1 MNINKIRSFG
11 EWLSDK
17 ENPMVYCL
25 LSLDGEPFL
34 SRNSYEV
41 ILEQKTNT
49 HDTFSIIVP
58 DDALDTYEGFVMEN
72 SKKLLGKKISLS
84 YWQYGSENQVFSGI
98 VTGLKNQKESGYGK
112 LVITGHSPS
121 ILLENGRADR
131 SFEQLSLSQIVK
143 EIGVNYP
150 QEGKIHAEEQEL
162 NVRRVLP
169 YTVQSQESD
178 FGFIQRLATRYGEY
192 FYYNGKELIFGNKA
206 EPVLELSEGR
216 ELIEL
221 EFELGLRAQVFS
233 GFAYDAEK
241 GESIQHNAQEVQ
253 TEWKENA
260 LQAVAVQASKQLFG
274 NAPKSV
280 FSGSEKSQELEEM
293 LLKEKENRESLIWVR
308 GRSRDSRLKNGSRA
322 KLTDINGRAMET
334 YRIVEIRHYYNGDE
348 YYNEFVGVSDVLHP
362 PYQNSG
368 AFPKSHE
375 QMGRVVENADPLGLG
390 RVRVQMMWQEA
401 GSEKT
406 PWIRLLQPHSGSGK
420 GFYFVPEIGEEV
432 LVGFQGGNAE
442 KPYVIGTQ
450 YNGKEKSGYADK
462 ENNIKAVHTRSG
474 TKIILNDSEG
484 SILIE
489 DPSGNTYHMDGQGN
503 IKVSAP
509 KNISFTAGQ
518 NINISAGQNIT
529 TTAGM
534 NISASAGMN
543 YTQIVGVNF
552 VSTVAGNVN
561 HFISG
566 TLTELIEGD
575 VHNEVMKGK
584 TTVNNDGGI
593 EYFSETIISRSAE
606 KEIQNNSGEKSKLF

>member
-41 ILEQKTNT
+41 ILEQKTNA

-98 VTGLKNQKESGYGK
+98 VTGLKNRKESGYGK

-221 EFELGLRAQVFS
+221 EFELGLKAQGFS
-233 GFAYDAEK
+233 GLAYDAEK

-274 NAPKSV
+274 NVPKSV

-362 PYQNSG
+362 PYQDSG

-390 RVRVQMMWQEA
+390 RVRVQMVWQEA

-442 KPYVIGTQ
+442 KPYVIGAQ

-474 TKIILNDSEG
+474 NRLLLNDETGDVSLESQKGRTIAIFYGNGNIEIKAPETMTLNAKNLNINVSQNMTTNVGMNASENVGMNKTTSIGLVNLLNVGADFMTNVVGKMVEFVSGNKESQIEKDRIKTSSGKIITES
-484 SILIE
+484 
-489 DPSGNTYHMDGQGN
+489 QG
-503 IKVSAP
+503 
-509 KNISFTAGQ
+509 T
-518 NINISAGQNIT
+518 
-529 TTAGM
+529 
-534 NISASAGMN
+534 
-543 YTQIVGVNF
+543 
-552 VSTVAGNVN
+552 
-561 HFISG
+561 
-566 TLTELIEGD
+566 
-575 VHNEVMKGK
+575 NE
-584 TTVNNDGGI
+584 
-593 EYFSETIISRSAE
+593 FHSE
-606 KEIQNNSGEKSKLF
+606 KEIQNNSAEKSKLF

>member
-41 ILEQKTNT
+41 ILEQKTNA

-98 VTGLKNQKESGYGK
+98 VTGLKNRKESGYGK

-233 GFAYDAEK
+233 GLTYDAEK

-390 RVRVQMMWQEA
+390 RVRVQMVWQEA

-509 KNISFTAGQ
+509 RNISFTAGQ

-534 NISASAGMN
+534 NISASAGMSYNVFAGGTISQNAVMN
-543 YTQIVGVNF
+543 YT
-552 VSTVAGNVN
+552 
-561 HFISG
+561 
-566 TLTELIEGD
+566 LTAANITEIAEGEREARAQEIIENSQNKETS
-575 VHNEVMKGK
+575 VEKNNEWHTEQDFK
-584 TTVNNDGGI
+584 
-593 EYFSETIISRSAE
+593 
-606 KEIQNNSGEKSKLF
+606 NNSGEKTKLF

>member
-41 ILEQKTNT
+41 ILEQKTNA

-58 DDALDTYEGFVMEN
+58 DDALDTYEGFVMES

-98 VTGLKNQKESGYGK
+98 VTGLKNRKESGYGK

-221 EFELGLRAQVFS
+221 EFELGLRAQGFS
-233 GFAYDAEK
+233 GLTYDAEK

-274 NAPKSV
+274 NVPKSV

-334 YRIVEIRHYYNGDE
+334 YRIVEIKHYYNGDE

-362 PYQNSG
+362 PYQDSG

-390 RVRVQMMWQEA
+390 RVRVQMVWQEA

-474 TKIILNDSEG
+474 NRLLLNDETGDVSLESQKGQTIAIFYGNGNIEIKAPETMTLNAKNLNINVSQNMTTNVGMNASENVSMNKTT
-484 SILIE
+484 SIGLVNLLNVGA
-489 DPSGNTYHMDGQGN
+489 DFMTNVVGNLLEFIQGN
-503 IKVSAP
+503 RESESEERKEIAKSVSISSTEDNVKIHAS
-509 KNISFTAGQ
+509 KNISK
-518 NINISAGQNIT
+518 
-529 TTAGM
+529 
-534 NISASAGMN
+534 
-543 YTQIVGVNF
+543 
-552 VSTVAGNVN
+552 
-561 HFISG
+561 H
-566 TLTELIEGD
+566 
-575 VHNEVMKGK
+575 
-584 TTVNNDGGI
+584 
-593 EYFSETIISRSAE
+593 
-606 KEIQNNSGEKSKLF
+606 SGEKSKIS

>member
-41 ILEQKTNT
+41 ILEQKTNA

-58 DDALDTYEGFVMEN
+58 DDALDTYEGFVMES

-98 VTGLKNQKESGYGK
+98 VTGLKNRKESGYGK

-221 EFELGLRAQVFS
+221 EFELGLRAQGFS
-233 GFAYDAEK
+233 GLTYDAEK
-241 GESIQHNAQEVQ
+241 GESIQHNAQDVQ

-362 PYQNSG
+362 PYQDSG

-474 TKIILNDSEG
+474 HKLVFTEDE
-484 SILIE
+484 SILIT
-489 DPSGNTYHMDGQGN
+489 DKSGNEILLDTKGSN
-503 IKVSAP
+503 ITITAP
-509 KNISFTAGQ
+509 ETMTLNAKNL
-518 NINISAGQNIT
+518 NINVSQNMTTDVGNNMITNVTNDTTISIGGNHQIDIEKDHQFSSKNYAQKVEGDKIIDIFGKLDETTSETLHNAKDGNVTIKSAGI
-529 TTAGM
+529 
-534 NISASAGMN
+534 
-543 YTQIVGVNF
+543 
-552 VSTVAGNVN
+552 
-561 HFISG
+561 
-566 TLTELIEGD
+566 
-575 VHNEVMKGK
+575 
-584 TTVNNDGGI
+584 
-593 EYFSETIISRSAE
+593 
-606 KEIQNNSGEKSKLF
+606 SKLLGEIDAKVNKS

>member
-1 MNINKIRSFG
+1 
-11 EWLSDK
+11 
-17 ENPMVYCL
+17 MVYCL

-41 ILEQKTNT
+41 ILEQKTNA

-98 VTGLKNQKESGYGK
+98 VTGLKNRKESGYGK

-206 EPVLELSEGR
+206 EPILELSEGR

-221 EFELGLRAQVFS
+221 EFELGLKAQGFS
-233 GFAYDAEK
+233 GLAYDAEK

-274 NAPKSV
+274 NVPKSV

-362 PYQNSG
+362 PYQDSG

-474 TKIILNDSEG
+474 HKLVFTEDE
-484 SILIE
+484 SILIT
-489 DPSGNTYHMDGQGN
+489 DKSGNEILLDTKGSN
-503 IKVSAP
+503 ITITAP
-509 KNISFTAGQ
+509 ETMTLNAKNL
-518 NINISAGQNIT
+518 NINVSQNMTTDVGNNMITNVTNDTTISIGGNHQIDIEKDHQFSSKNYAQKVEGDKIIDIFGKLDETTSETLHNAKDGNVTIKSAGI
-529 TTAGM
+529 
-534 NISASAGMN
+534 
-543 YTQIVGVNF
+543 
-552 VSTVAGNVN
+552 
-561 HFISG
+561 
-566 TLTELIEGD
+566 
-575 VHNEVMKGK
+575 
-584 TTVNNDGGI
+584 
-593 EYFSETIISRSAE
+593 
-606 KEIQNNSGEKSKLF
+606 SKLLGEIDAKVNKS

>member
-1 MNINKIRSFG
+1 M
-11 EWLSDK
+11 
-17 ENPMVYCL
+17 
-25 LSLDGEPFL
+25 
-34 SRNSYEV
+34 
-41 ILEQKTNT
+41 
-49 HDTFSIIVP
+49 
-58 DDALDTYEGFVMEN
+58 
-72 SKKLLGKKISLS
+72 
-84 YWQYGSENQVFSGI
+84 
-98 VTGLKNQKESGYGK
+98 
-112 LVITGHSPS
+112 
-121 ILLENGRADR
+121 
-131 SFEQLSLSQIVK
+131 SLSQIVK

-206 EPVLELSEGR
+206 EAVLELSEGR

-221 EFELGLRAQVFS
+221 EFELGLRAQGFS
-233 GFAYDAEK
+233 GLAYDAEK

-375 QMGRVVENADPLGLG
+375 QMGRVVENADPLELG
-390 RVRVQMMWQEA
+390 RVRVQMVWQEA

-442 KPYVIGTQ
+442 KPYVIGAQ

-462 ENNIKAVHTRSG
+462 ENSIKAVHTRSG
-474 TKIILNDSEG
+474 HKLVFTEDE
-484 SILIE
+484 SILIT
-489 DPSGNTYHMDGQGN
+489 DKSGNEILLDTKGSN
-503 IKVSAP
+503 ITITAP
-509 KNISFTAGQ
+509 ETMTLNAKNL
-518 NINISAGQNIT
+518 NINVSQNMTTNVGNNMITNVTNDTTISIGGNHQIDIEKDHQFSSKNYAQKVEGDKIIDIFGKLDETTSETLHNAKDGNVTIKSAGI
-529 TTAGM
+529 
-534 NISASAGMN
+534 
-543 YTQIVGVNF
+543 
-552 VSTVAGNVN
+552 
-561 HFISG
+561 
-566 TLTELIEGD
+566 
-575 VHNEVMKGK
+575 
-584 TTVNNDGGI
+584 
-593 EYFSETIISRSAE
+593 
-606 KEIQNNSGEKSKLF
+606 SKLLGEIDAKVNKS

>member
-41 ILEQKTNT
+41 ILEQKTNA

-98 VTGLKNQKESGYGK
+98 VTGLKNRKESGYGK

-206 EPVLELSEGR
+206 EPILELSEGR

-221 EFELGLRAQVFS
+221 EFELGLKAQGFS
-233 GFAYDAEK
+233 GLAYDAEK

-474 TKIILNDSEG
+474 HKLVFTEDE
-484 SILIE
+484 SILIT
-489 DPSGNTYHMDGQGN
+489 DKSGNEILLDTKGSN
-503 IKVSAP
+503 ITITAP
-509 KNISFTAGQ
+509 ETMTLNAKNL
-518 NINISAGQNIT
+518 NINVSQNMT
-529 TTAGM
+529 TNVGM
-534 NISASAGMN
+534 NASENVGMN
-543 YTQIVGVNF
+543 
-552 VSTVAGNVN
+552 
-561 HFISG
+561 
-566 TLTELIEGD
+566 
-575 VHNEVMKGK
+575 K
-584 TTVNNDGGI
+584 TTSIGLVNLLNVGADFMTNVVGKLSYFIKGDMETYGEKDRKITSLKGI
-593 EYFSETIISRSAE
+593 ETISEGQQEYHSE
-606 KEIQNNSGEKSKLF
+606 KEMRNNSGEKSKLF

>member
-98 VTGLKNQKESGYGK
+98 VTGLKNRKESGYGK
-112 LVITGHSPS
+112 LVITGQSPS

-221 EFELGLRAQVFS
+221 EFELGLKAQGFS
-233 GFAYDAEK
+233 GLAYDAEK

-362 PYQNSG
+362 PYQDSG

-462 ENNIKAVHTRSG
+462 ENSIKAVHTRSG
-474 TKIILNDSEG
+474 HKLVFTEDE
-484 SILIE
+484 SILIT
-489 DPSGNTYHMDGQGN
+489 DKSGNEILLDTKGSN
-503 IKVSAP
+503 ITITAP
-509 KNISFTAGQ
+509 ETMTLNAKNL
-518 NINISAGQNIT
+518 NINVSQNMTTNVGNNMITNVTNDTTISIGGNHQIDIEKDHQFSSKNYAQKVEGDKIIDIFGKLDETTSETLHNAKDGNVTIKSAGI
-529 TTAGM
+529 
-534 NISASAGMN
+534 
-543 YTQIVGVNF
+543 
-552 VSTVAGNVN
+552 
-561 HFISG
+561 
-566 TLTELIEGD
+566 
-575 VHNEVMKGK
+575 
-584 TTVNNDGGI
+584 
-593 EYFSETIISRSAE
+593 
-606 KEIQNNSGEKSKLF
+606 SKLLGEIDAKVNKS

>member
-41 ILEQKTNT
+41 ILEQKTNA

-98 VTGLKNQKESGYGK
+98 VTGLKNRKESGYGK

-221 EFELGLRAQVFS
+221 EFELGLKAQGFS
-233 GFAYDAEK
+233 GLAYDAEK

-362 PYQNSG
+362 PYQDSG
-368 AFPKSHE
+368 AFPKSQE

-474 TKIILNDSEG
+474 HKLVFTEDE
-484 SILIE
+484 SILIT
-489 DPSGNTYHMDGQGN
+489 DKSGNEILLDTKGSN
-503 IKVSAP
+503 ITITAPETMTLNAKNLNINVSQNMTTNVGMNASE
-509 KNISFTAGQ
+509 NIS
-518 NINISAGQNIT
+518 
-529 TTAGM
+529 M
-534 NISASAGMN
+534 N
-543 YTQIVGVNF
+543 
-552 VSTVAGNVN
+552 
-561 HFISG
+561 
-566 TLTELIEGD
+566 
-575 VHNEVMKGK
+575 K
-584 TTVNNDGGI
+584 TTSIGLVNLLNVGADFMTNVVGKLSYFIKGDMETYGEKDRKITSLKGI
-593 EYFSETIISRSAE
+593 ETISEGQQEYHSE
-606 KEIQNNSGEKSKLF
+606 KEMRNNSGEKSKLF

>member
-41 ILEQKTNT
+41 ILEQKTNA

-98 VTGLKNQKESGYGK
+98 VTGLKNRKESGYGK

-221 EFELGLRAQVFS
+221 EFELGLRAQGFS
-233 GFAYDAEK
+233 GLAYDAEK

-274 NAPKSV
+274 NVPKSV

-362 PYQNSG
+362 PYQDSG

-390 RVRVQMMWQEA
+390 RVRVQMVWQEA

-432 LVGFQGGNAE
+432 LVDFQGGNAE

-534 NISASAGMN
+534 NISASAGMSYNVFAGGTISQNAVMN
-543 YTQIVGVNF
+543 YTLTAANITEIAEGERN
-552 VSTVAGNVN
+552 STANNIKEVANG
-561 HFISG
+561 IDKQSTDEDIKIQG
-566 TLTELIEGD
+566 
-575 VHNEVMKGK
+575 KGQVI
-584 TTVNNDGGI
+584 T
-593 EYFSETIISRSAE
+593 
-606 KEIQNNSGEKSKLF
+606 NSGEKSINY

>member
-41 ILEQKTNT
+41 ILEQKTNA

-98 VTGLKNQKESGYGK
+98 VTGLKNRKESGYGK

-221 EFELGLRAQVFS
+221 EFELGLRAQGFS
-233 GFAYDAEK
+233 GLAYDAEK

-334 YRIVEIRHYYNGDE
+334 YRIVEIKHYYNGDE

-362 PYQNSG
+362 PYQDSG

-462 ENNIKAVHTRSG
+462 ENSIKAVHTRSG
-474 TKIILNDSEG
+474 NRLLLNDETGDVSLESQKGQTIAIFYGNGNIEIKAPETMTLNAKNLNINVSQNMTTNVGMNASENVG
-484 SILIE
+484 MNKTTSIGLVNLLNVGA
-489 DPSGNTYHMDGQGN
+489 DFMTNVVGNLLEFIQGN
-503 IKVSAP
+503 RESESEERKEIAKSVSISSTEDNVKIHAS
-509 KNISFTAGQ
+509 KNISK
-518 NINISAGQNIT
+518 
-529 TTAGM
+529 
-534 NISASAGMN
+534 
-543 YTQIVGVNF
+543 
-552 VSTVAGNVN
+552 
-561 HFISG
+561 H
-566 TLTELIEGD
+566 
-575 VHNEVMKGK
+575 
-584 TTVNNDGGI
+584 
-593 EYFSETIISRSAE
+593 
-606 KEIQNNSGEKSKLF
+606 SGEKSKIS

>member
-41 ILEQKTNT
+41 ILEQKTNA

-98 VTGLKNQKESGYGK
+98 VTGLKNRKESGYGK

-221 EFELGLRAQVFS
+221 EFELGLRAQGFS
-233 GFAYDAEK
+233 GLAYDAEK

-362 PYQNSG
+362 PYQDSG

-390 RVRVQMMWQEA
+390 RVRVQMVWQEA

-534 NISASAGMN
+534 NISASAGMSYNVFAGGTISQNAVMN
-543 YTQIVGVNF
+543 YTLTAANITEIAQETFDTFSNEYTG
-552 VSTVAGNVN
+552 
-561 HFISG
+561 ISG
-566 TLTELIEGD
+566 KVAMNSEENNIAINTPKHIQLKS
-575 VHNEVMKGK
+575 NEK
-584 TTVNNDGGI
+584 TI
-593 EYFSETIISRSAE
+593 
-606 KEIQNNSGEKSKLF
+606 NS

>member
-41 ILEQKTNT
+41 ILEQKTNA

-98 VTGLKNQKESGYGK
+98 VTGLKNRKESGYGK

-221 EFELGLRAQVFS
+221 EFELGLRAQGFS
-233 GFAYDAEK
+233 GLTYDAEK

-274 NAPKSV
+274 NVPKSV

-362 PYQNSG
+362 PYQDSG

-474 TKIILNDSEG
+474 HKLVFTEDE
-484 SILIE
+484 SILIT
-489 DPSGNTYHMDGQGN
+489 DKSGNEILLDTKGSN
-503 IKVSAP
+503 ITITAP
-509 KNISFTAGQ
+509 ETMTLNAKNL
-518 NINISAGQNIT
+518 NINVSQNMTTNVGNNMITNVTNDTTISIGGNHQIDIEKDHQFSSKNYAQKVEGDKIIDIFGKLDETTSETLHNAKDGNVTIKSAGI
-529 TTAGM
+529 
-534 NISASAGMN
+534 
-543 YTQIVGVNF
+543 
-552 VSTVAGNVN
+552 
-561 HFISG
+561 
-566 TLTELIEGD
+566 
-575 VHNEVMKGK
+575 
-584 TTVNNDGGI
+584 
-593 EYFSETIISRSAE
+593 
-606 KEIQNNSGEKSKLF
+606 SKLLGEIDAKVNKS

>member
-41 ILEQKTNT
+41 TLEQKTNA

-98 VTGLKNQKESGYGK
+98 VTGLKNRKESGYGK

-131 SFEQLSLSQIVK
+131 SFEQLSLSQIIK

-150 QEGKIHAEEQEL
+150 QEGKIHTEEQEL

-221 EFELGLRAQVFS
+221 EFELGLKAQGFS
-233 GFAYDAEK
+233 GLAYDAEK
-241 GESIQHNAQEVQ
+241 GESIQHNTQEVQ

-362 PYQNSG
+362 PYQDSG

-462 ENNIKAVHTRSG
+462 ENSIKAVHTRSG
-474 TKIILNDSEG
+474 HKLVFTEDE
-484 SILIE
+484 SILIT
-489 DPSGNTYHMDGQGN
+489 DKSGNEILLDTKGSN
-503 IKVSAP
+503 ITITTPETMTLNA
-509 KNISFTAGQ
+509 KNL
-518 NINISAGQNIT
+518 NINVSQNMTTDVGNNMITNVTNDTTISIGGNHQIDIEKDHQFSSKNYAQKVEGDKIIDIFGKLDETTSETLHNAKDGNVTIKSAGI
-529 TTAGM
+529 
-534 NISASAGMN
+534 
-543 YTQIVGVNF
+543 
-552 VSTVAGNVN
+552 
-561 HFISG
+561 
-566 TLTELIEGD
+566 
-575 VHNEVMKGK
+575 
-584 TTVNNDGGI
+584 
-593 EYFSETIISRSAE
+593 
-606 KEIQNNSGEKSKLF
+606 SKLLGEIDAKVNKS

>member
-41 ILEQKTNT
+41 ILEQKTNA

-98 VTGLKNQKESGYGK
+98 VTGLKNRKESGYGK

-221 EFELGLRAQVFS
+221 EFELGLKAQGFS
-233 GFAYDAEK
+233 GLAYDAEK

-293 LLKEKENRESLIWVR
+293 LSKEKENRESLIWVR

-362 PYQNSG
+362 PYQDSG

-390 RVRVQMMWQEA
+390 RVRVQMVWQEA

-462 ENNIKAVHTRSG
+462 ENSIKAVHTRSG
-474 TKIILNDSEG
+474 HKLVFTEDE
-484 SILIE
+484 SILIT
-489 DPSGNTYHMDGQGN
+489 DKSGNEILLDTKGSN
-503 IKVSAP
+503 ITITAPETMTLNAKNLNINVSQNMTTNVGMNASE
-509 KNISFTAGQ
+509 NISM
-518 NINISAGQNIT
+518 NKT
-529 TTAGM
+529 TSIGLV
-534 NISASAGMN
+534 NLLN
-543 YTQIVGVNF
+543 VGADFMTNVVGKMVEF
-552 VSTVAGNVN
+552 VSGNKESQ
-561 HFISG
+561 IEKDRIKTSSG
-566 TLTELIEGD
+566 KIITESQGT
-575 VHNEVMKGK
+575 NE
-584 TTVNNDGGI
+584 
-593 EYFSETIISRSAE
+593 FHSE
-606 KEIQNNSGEKSKLF
+606 KEIQNNSAEKSKLF

>member
-25 LSLDGEPFL
+25 LSLDGELFL

-41 ILEQKTNT
+41 ILEQKTNA

-98 VTGLKNQKESGYGK
+98 VTGLKNRKESGYGK

-178 FGFIQRLATRYGEY
+178 FGFIQRLAMRYGEY

-206 EPVLELSEGR
+206 EPILELSEGR

-221 EFELGLRAQVFS
+221 EFELGLRAQGFS
-233 GFAYDAEK
+233 GLAYDAEK

-322 KLTDINGRAMET
+322 KLMDINGRAMET
-334 YRIVEIRHYYNGDE
+334 YRIVEIRHYYNGNE

-362 PYQNSG
+362 PYQDSG

-462 ENNIKAVHTRSG
+462 ENSIKAVHTRSG
-474 TKIILNDSEG
+474 NRLLLNDETGDVSLESQKGQTIAIFYGNGNIEIKAPETMTLNAKNLNINVSQNMTTNVGMNASENVGMNKTTSIGLVNLLNVGADFMTNVVGKLSYFIKGDMETYGEKDRKITSLKGIETISEG
-484 SILIE
+484 QQE
-489 DPSGNTYHMDGQGN
+489 YH
-503 IKVSAP
+503 S
-509 KNISFTAGQ
+509 
-518 NINISAGQNIT
+518 
-529 TTAGM
+529 
-534 NISASAGMN
+534 
-543 YTQIVGVNF
+543 
-552 VSTVAGNVN
+552 
-561 HFISG
+561 
-566 TLTELIEGD
+566 
-575 VHNEVMKGK
+575 
-584 TTVNNDGGI
+584 
-593 EYFSETIISRSAE
+593 E
-606 KEIQNNSGEKSKLF
+606 KEMRNNSGEKSKLF

>member
-41 ILEQKTNT
+41 ILEQKTNA

-98 VTGLKNQKESGYGK
+98 VTGLKNRKESGYGK

-206 EPVLELSEGR
+206 EPILELSEGR

-221 EFELGLRAQVFS
+221 EFELGLKAQGFS
-233 GFAYDAEK
+233 GLAYDAEK

-260 LQAVAVQASKQLFG
+260 LQAVAIQASKQLFG

-474 TKIILNDSEG
+474 HKLVFTEDE
-484 SILIE
+484 SILII
-489 DPSGNTYHMDGQGN
+489 DKSGNEILLDTKGSN
-503 IKVSAP
+503 ITITAP
-509 KNISFTAGQ
+509 ETMTLNAKNL
-518 NINISAGQNIT
+518 NINVSQNMTTNVGNNMITNVTNDTTISIGGNHQIDIEKDHQFSSKNYAQKVEGDKIIDIFGKLDETTSETLHNAKDGNVTIKSAGI
-529 TTAGM
+529 
-534 NISASAGMN
+534 
-543 YTQIVGVNF
+543 
-552 VSTVAGNVN
+552 
-561 HFISG
+561 
-566 TLTELIEGD
+566 
-575 VHNEVMKGK
+575 
-584 TTVNNDGGI
+584 
-593 EYFSETIISRSAE
+593 
-606 KEIQNNSGEKSKLF
+606 SKLLGEIDAKVNKS

>member
-41 ILEQKTNT
+41 ILEQKTNA

-58 DDALDTYEGFVMEN
+58 DDALDTYEGFVMES

-98 VTGLKNQKESGYGK
+98 VTGLKNRKESGYGK

-221 EFELGLRAQVFS
+221 EFELGLRAQGFS
-233 GFAYDAEK
+233 GLTYDAEK
-241 GESIQHNAQEVQ
+241 GESIQHNAQDVQ

-362 PYQNSG
+362 PYQDSG

-534 NISASAGMN
+534 NISASAGMSYNVFAGGTISQNAVMN
-543 YTQIVGVNF
+543 YT
-552 VSTVAGNVN
+552 
-561 HFISG
+561 
-566 TLTELIEGD
+566 LTAANITEIAEGEREARAQEIIENSQNKETS
-575 VHNEVMKGK
+575 VEKNNEWHTEQDFK
-584 TTVNNDGGI
+584 
-593 EYFSETIISRSAE
+593 
-606 KEIQNNSGEKSKLF
+606 NNSGEKTKLF

>member
-41 ILEQKTNT
+41 ILEQKTNA

-98 VTGLKNQKESGYGK
+98 VTGLKNRKESGYGK

-221 EFELGLRAQVFS
+221 EFELGLKAQGFS
-233 GFAYDAEK
+233 GLAYDAEK

-362 PYQNSG
+362 PYQDSG

-462 ENNIKAVHTRSG
+462 ENSIKAVHTRSG
-474 TKIILNDSEG
+474 HKLVFTEDE
-484 SILIE
+484 SILIT
-489 DPSGNTYHMDGQGN
+489 DKSGNEILLDTKGSN
-503 IKVSAP
+503 ITITAPETMTLNAKNLNINVSQNMTTNVGMNASE
-509 KNISFTAGQ
+509 NIS
-518 NINISAGQNIT
+518 
-529 TTAGM
+529 M
-534 NISASAGMN
+534 N
-543 YTQIVGVNF
+543 
-552 VSTVAGNVN
+552 
-561 HFISG
+561 
-566 TLTELIEGD
+566 
-575 VHNEVMKGK
+575 K
-584 TTVNNDGGI
+584 TTSIGLVNLLNVGTDFMTNVVGKLSYFIKGDMETYGEKDRKITSLKGI
-593 EYFSETIISRSAE
+593 ETISEGQQEYHSE
-606 KEIQNNSGEKSKLF
+606 KEMRNNSGEKSKLF

>member
-41 ILEQKTNT
+41 ILEQKTNA

-98 VTGLKNQKESGYGK
+98 VTGLKNRKESGYGK

-221 EFELGLRAQVFS
+221 EFELGLKAQGFS
-233 GFAYDAEK
+233 GLAYDAEK

-274 NAPKSV
+274 NVPKSV

-462 ENNIKAVHTRSG
+462 ENSIKAVHTRSG

-534 NISASAGMN
+534 NISASAGMSYNVFAGGAISQNAVMN
-543 YTQIVGVNF
+543 YTLTAANITEIAQETFDTFSNEYTG
-552 VSTVAGNVN
+552 
-561 HFISG
+561 ISG
-566 TLTELIEGD
+566 KVAMNSEENNIAINTPKHIQLKS
-575 VHNEVMKGK
+575 NEK
-584 TTVNNDGGI
+584 TI
-593 EYFSETIISRSAE
+593 
-606 KEIQNNSGEKSKLF
+606 NS

>member
-41 ILEQKTNT
+41 ILEQKTNA

-98 VTGLKNQKESGYGK
+98 VTGLKNRKESGYGK

-221 EFELGLRAQVFS
+221 EFELGLKAQGFS
-233 GFAYDAEK
+233 GLAYDAEK

-274 NAPKSV
+274 NVPKSV

-362 PYQNSG
+362 PYQDSG
-368 AFPKSHE
+368 AFPKSQE

-474 TKIILNDSEG
+474 HKLVFTEDE
-484 SILIE
+484 SILIT
-489 DPSGNTYHMDGQGN
+489 DKSGNEILLDTKGSN
-503 IKVSAP
+503 ITITAP
-509 KNISFTAGQ
+509 ETMTLNAKNL
-518 NINISAGQNIT
+518 NINVSQNMTTNVGNNMITNVTNDTTISIGGNHQIDIEKDHQFSSKNYAQKVEGDKIIDIFGKLDETTSETLHNAKDGNVTIKSAGI
-529 TTAGM
+529 
-534 NISASAGMN
+534 
-543 YTQIVGVNF
+543 
-552 VSTVAGNVN
+552 
-561 HFISG
+561 
-566 TLTELIEGD
+566 
-575 VHNEVMKGK
+575 
-584 TTVNNDGGI
+584 
-593 EYFSETIISRSAE
+593 
-606 KEIQNNSGEKSKLF
+606 SKLLGEIDAKVNKS

>member
-41 ILEQKTNT
+41 ILEQKTNA

-58 DDALDTYEGFVMEN
+58 DDALDTYEGFVMES

-98 VTGLKNQKESGYGK
+98 VTGLKNRKESGYGK

-221 EFELGLRAQVFS
+221 EFELGLRAQGFS
-233 GFAYDAEK
+233 GLTYDAEK
-241 GESIQHNAQEVQ
+241 GESIQHNAQDVQ

-362 PYQNSG
+362 PYQDSG

-474 TKIILNDSEG
+474 NRLLLNDETGDVSLESQKGQTIAIFYGNGNIEIKAPETMTLNAKNLNINVSQNMTTNVGMNASENVSMNKTT
-484 SILIE
+484 SIGLVNLLNVGA
-489 DPSGNTYHMDGQGN
+489 DFMTNVVGNLLEFIQGN
-503 IKVSAP
+503 RESESEERKEIAKSVSISSTEDNVKIHAS
-509 KNISFTAGQ
+509 KNISK
-518 NINISAGQNIT
+518 
-529 TTAGM
+529 
-534 NISASAGMN
+534 
-543 YTQIVGVNF
+543 
-552 VSTVAGNVN
+552 
-561 HFISG
+561 H
-566 TLTELIEGD
+566 
-575 VHNEVMKGK
+575 
-584 TTVNNDGGI
+584 
-593 EYFSETIISRSAE
+593 
-606 KEIQNNSGEKSKLF
+606 SGEKSKIS

>member
-41 ILEQKTNT
+41 ILEQKTNA

-98 VTGLKNQKESGYGK
+98 VTGLKNRKESGYGK

-221 EFELGLRAQVFS
+221 EFELGLRAQGFS
-233 GFAYDAEK
+233 GLAYDAEK

-362 PYQNSG
+362 PYQDSG

-390 RVRVQMMWQEA
+390 RVRVQMVWQEA

-432 LVGFQGGNAE
+432 LVDFQGGNAE

-509 KNISFTAGQ
+509 RNISFTAGQ

-534 NISASAGMN
+534 NISASAGMSYNVFAGGAISQNAVMN
-543 YTQIVGVNF
+543 YTLTAANITEIAEGERN
-552 VSTVAGNVN
+552 STANNIKEVANG
-561 HFISG
+561 IDKQSTDEDIKIQG
-566 TLTELIEGD
+566 
-575 VHNEVMKGK
+575 KGQVI
-584 TTVNNDGGI
+584 T
-593 EYFSETIISRSAE
+593 
-606 KEIQNNSGEKSKLF
+606 NSGEKSINY

>member
-41 ILEQKTNT
+41 ILEQKTNA

-98 VTGLKNQKESGYGK
+98 VTGLKNRKESGYGK

-178 FGFIQRLATRYGEY
+178 FSFIQRLATRYGEY

-221 EFELGLRAQVFS
+221 EFELGLRAQGFS
-233 GFAYDAEK
+233 GLAYDAEK

-274 NAPKSV
+274 NVPKSV

-474 TKIILNDSEG
+474 NRLLLNDETGDVSLESQKGQTIAIFYGNGNIEIKAPETMTLNAKNLNINVSQNMTTNVGMNASENVSMNKTT
-484 SILIE
+484 SIGLVNLLNVGA
-489 DPSGNTYHMDGQGN
+489 DFMTNVVGNLLEFIQGN
-503 IKVSAP
+503 RESESEERKEIAKSVSISSTEDNVKIHAS
-509 KNISFTAGQ
+509 KNISK
-518 NINISAGQNIT
+518 
-529 TTAGM
+529 
-534 NISASAGMN
+534 
-543 YTQIVGVNF
+543 
-552 VSTVAGNVN
+552 
-561 HFISG
+561 H
-566 TLTELIEGD
+566 
-575 VHNEVMKGK
+575 
-584 TTVNNDGGI
+584 
-593 EYFSETIISRSAE
+593 
-606 KEIQNNSGEKSKLF
+606 SGEKSKIS

>member
-41 ILEQKTNT
+41 ILEQKTNA

-98 VTGLKNQKESGYGK
+98 VTGLKNRKESGYGK

-221 EFELGLRAQVFS
+221 EFELGLRAQGFS
-233 GFAYDAEK
+233 GLAYDAEK

-362 PYQNSG
+362 PYQDSG

-474 TKIILNDSEG
+474 HKLVFTEDE
-484 SILIE
+484 SILIT
-489 DPSGNTYHMDGQGN
+489 DKSGNEILLDTKGSN
-503 IKVSAP
+503 ITITAP
-509 KNISFTAGQ
+509 ETMTLNAKNL
-518 NINISAGQNIT
+518 NINVSQNMTTDVGNNMITNVTNDTTISIGGNHQIDIEKDHQFSSKNYAQKVEGDKIIDIFGKLDETTSETLHNAKDGNVTIKSAGI
-529 TTAGM
+529 
-534 NISASAGMN
+534 
-543 YTQIVGVNF
+543 
-552 VSTVAGNVN
+552 
-561 HFISG
+561 
-566 TLTELIEGD
+566 
-575 VHNEVMKGK
+575 
-584 TTVNNDGGI
+584 
-593 EYFSETIISRSAE
+593 
-606 KEIQNNSGEKSKLF
+606 SKLLGEIDAKVNKS

>member
-41 ILEQKTNT
+41 ILEQKTNA

-98 VTGLKNQKESGYGK
+98 VTGLKNRKESGYGK

-221 EFELGLRAQVFS
+221 EFELGLRAQGFS
-233 GFAYDAEK
+233 GLAYDAEK

-274 NAPKSV
+274 NAAKSV

-362 PYQNSG
+362 PYQDSG

-390 RVRVQMMWQEA
+390 RVRVQMMWQES

-509 KNISFTAGQ
+509 RNISFTAGQ

-534 NISASAGMN
+534 NISASAGMSYNVFAGGAISQNAVMN
-543 YTQIVGVNF
+543 YTLTAANITEIAQETFDTFSNEYTG
-552 VSTVAGNVN
+552 
-561 HFISG
+561 ISG
-566 TLTELIEGD
+566 KVAMNSEENNIAINTPKHIQLKS
-575 VHNEVMKGK
+575 NEK
-584 TTVNNDGGI
+584 TI
-593 EYFSETIISRSAE
+593 
-606 KEIQNNSGEKSKLF
+606 NS

>member
-41 ILEQKTNT
+41 ILEQKTNA

-98 VTGLKNQKESGYGK
+98 VTGLKNRKESGYGK

-143 EIGVNYP
+143 EIEVNYP

-221 EFELGLRAQVFS
+221 EFELGLKAQGFS
-233 GFAYDAEK
+233 GLVYDAEK

-274 NAPKSV
+274 NVPKSV

-362 PYQNSG
+362 PYQDSG

-462 ENNIKAVHTRSG
+462 ENKIKAVHTRSG
-474 TKIILNDSEG
+474 HKLVFTEDE
-484 SILIE
+484 SILIT
-489 DPSGNTYHMDGQGN
+489 DKSGNEILLDTKGSN
-503 IKVSAP
+503 ITITAP
-509 KNISFTAGQ
+509 ETMTLNAKNL
-518 NINISAGQNIT
+518 NINVSQNMTTNVGNNMITNVTNDTTISIGGNHQIDIEKDHQFSSKNYAQKVEGDKIIDIFGKLDETTSETLHNAKDGNVTIKSAGI
-529 TTAGM
+529 
-534 NISASAGMN
+534 
-543 YTQIVGVNF
+543 
-552 VSTVAGNVN
+552 
-561 HFISG
+561 
-566 TLTELIEGD
+566 
-575 VHNEVMKGK
+575 
-584 TTVNNDGGI
+584 
-593 EYFSETIISRSAE
+593 
-606 KEIQNNSGEKSKLF
+606 SKLLGEIDAKVNKS

>member
-41 ILEQKTNT
+41 ILEQKTNA

-98 VTGLKNQKESGYGK
+98 VTGLKNRKESGYGK

-178 FGFIQRLATRYGEY
+178 FGFIQRLAMRYGEY

-221 EFELGLRAQVFS
+221 EFELGLRAQGFS
-233 GFAYDAEK
+233 GLAYDAEK

-362 PYQNSG
+362 PYQDSG

-534 NISASAGMN
+534 NISASAGMSYNVFAGGTISQNAVMN
-543 YTQIVGVNF
+543 YTLTAANITEIAQETFDTFSNEYTG
-552 VSTVAGNVN
+552 
-561 HFISG
+561 ISG
-566 TLTELIEGD
+566 KVAMNSEENNIAINTPKHIQLKS
-575 VHNEVMKGK
+575 NEK
-584 TTVNNDGGI
+584 TI
-593 EYFSETIISRSAE
+593 
-606 KEIQNNSGEKSKLF
+606 NS

>member
-41 ILEQKTNT
+41 ILEQKTNA

-98 VTGLKNQKESGYGK
+98 VTGLKNRKESGYGK

-221 EFELGLRAQVFS
+221 EFELGLRAQGFS
-233 GFAYDAEK
+233 GLTYDAEK

-274 NAPKSV
+274 NVPKSV

-362 PYQNSG
+362 PYQDSG

-390 RVRVQMMWQEA
+390 RVRVQMMWQES

-474 TKIILNDSEG
+474 HKLVFTEDE
-484 SILIE
+484 SILIT
-489 DPSGNTYHMDGQGN
+489 DKSGNEILLDTKGSN
-503 IKVSAP
+503 ITITAP
-509 KNISFTAGQ
+509 ETMTLNAKNL
-518 NINISAGQNIT
+518 NINVSQNMTTNVGNNMITNVTNDTTISIGGNHQIDIEKDHQFSSKNYAQKVEGDKIIDIFGKLDETTSETLHNAKDGNVTIKSAGI
-529 TTAGM
+529 
-534 NISASAGMN
+534 
-543 YTQIVGVNF
+543 
-552 VSTVAGNVN
+552 
-561 HFISG
+561 
-566 TLTELIEGD
+566 
-575 VHNEVMKGK
+575 
-584 TTVNNDGGI
+584 
-593 EYFSETIISRSAE
+593 
-606 KEIQNNSGEKSKLF
+606 SKLLGEIDAKVNKS

>member
-41 ILEQKTNT
+41 ILEQKTNA

-98 VTGLKNQKESGYGK
+98 VTGLKNRKESGYGK

-221 EFELGLRAQVFS
+221 EFELGLRAQGFS
-233 GFAYDAEK
+233 GLAYDAEK
-241 GESIQHNAQEVQ
+241 GESIRHNAQEVQ

-260 LQAVAVQASKQLFG
+260 LQAVAIQASKQLFG

-362 PYQNSG
+362 PYQDSG

-534 NISASAGMN
+534 NISASAGLSYNVFAGGTISQNAVMN
-543 YTQIVGVNF
+543 YTLTAANITEIAQETFDTFSNEYTG
-552 VSTVAGNVN
+552 
-561 HFISG
+561 ISG
-566 TLTELIEGD
+566 KVAMNSEENNIAINTPKHIQLKS
-575 VHNEVMKGK
+575 NEK
-584 TTVNNDGGI
+584 TI
-593 EYFSETIISRSAE
+593 
-606 KEIQNNSGEKSKLF
+606 NS

>member
-41 ILEQKTNT
+41 ILEQKTNA

-98 VTGLKNQKESGYGK
+98 VTGLKNRKESGYGK

-131 SFEQLSLSQIVK
+131 SFEQLSLSQIIK

-221 EFELGLRAQVFS
+221 EFELGLKAQGFS
-233 GFAYDAEK
+233 GLVYDAEK

-274 NAPKSV
+274 NVPKSV

-362 PYQNSG
+362 PYQDSG

-442 KPYVIGTQ
+442 KPYVIGAQ

-462 ENNIKAVHTRSG
+462 ENSIKAVHTRSG
-474 TKIILNDSEG
+474 HKLVFTEDE
-484 SILIE
+484 SILIT
-489 DPSGNTYHMDGQGN
+489 DKSGNEILLDTKGSN
-503 IKVSAP
+503 ITITAP
-509 KNISFTAGQ
+509 ETMTLNAKNL
-518 NINISAGQNIT
+518 NINVSQNMTTNVGNNMITNVTNDTTISIGGNHQIDIEKDHQFSSKNYAQKVEGDKIIDIFGKLDETTSETLHNAKDGNVTIKSAGI
-529 TTAGM
+529 
-534 NISASAGMN
+534 
-543 YTQIVGVNF
+543 
-552 VSTVAGNVN
+552 
-561 HFISG
+561 
-566 TLTELIEGD
+566 
-575 VHNEVMKGK
+575 
-584 TTVNNDGGI
+584 
-593 EYFSETIISRSAE
+593 
-606 KEIQNNSGEKSKLF
+606 SKLLGEIDAKVNKS

>member
-41 ILEQKTNT
+41 ILEQKTNA

-58 DDALDTYEGFVMEN
+58 DDALDTYEGFVMES

-98 VTGLKNQKESGYGK
+98 VTGLKNRKESGYGK

-221 EFELGLRAQVFS
+221 EFELGLRAQGFS
-233 GFAYDAEK
+233 GLTYDAEK

-274 NAPKSV
+274 NVPKSV

-362 PYQNSG
+362 PYQDSG

-474 TKIILNDSEG
+474 NRLLLNDETGDVSLESQKG
-484 SILIE
+484 QTIAIFY
-489 DPSGNTYHMDGQGN
+489 GNGN
-503 IKVSAP
+503 IEIKAPETMTLNAKNLNINVSQNMTTNVGMNASENVSISSTEDNVKIHAS
-509 KNISFTAGQ
+509 KNISK
-518 NINISAGQNIT
+518 
-529 TTAGM
+529 
-534 NISASAGMN
+534 
-543 YTQIVGVNF
+543 
-552 VSTVAGNVN
+552 
-561 HFISG
+561 H
-566 TLTELIEGD
+566 
-575 VHNEVMKGK
+575 
-584 TTVNNDGGI
+584 
-593 EYFSETIISRSAE
+593 
-606 KEIQNNSGEKSKLF
+606 SGEKSKIS

>member
-41 ILEQKTNT
+41 ILEQKTNA

-98 VTGLKNQKESGYGK
+98 VTGLKNRKESGYGK

-206 EPVLELSEGR
+206 EAVLELSEGR

-221 EFELGLRAQVFS
+221 EFELGLRAQGFS
-233 GFAYDAEK
+233 GLAYDAEK

-375 QMGRVVENADPLGLG
+375 QMGRVVENADPLELG
-390 RVRVQMMWQEA
+390 RVRVQMVWQEA
-401 GSEKT
+401 GSGKT

-442 KPYVIGTQ
+442 KPYVIGAQ

-462 ENNIKAVHTRSG
+462 ENSIKAVHTRSG
-474 TKIILNDSEG
+474 HKLVFTEDE
-484 SILIE
+484 SILIT
-489 DPSGNTYHMDGQGN
+489 DKSGNEILLDTKGSN
-503 IKVSAP
+503 ITITAP
-509 KNISFTAGQ
+509 ETMTLNAKNL
-518 NINISAGQNIT
+518 NINVSQNMTTNVGNNMITNVTNDTTISIGGNHQIDIEKDHQFSSKNYAQKVEGDKIIDIFGKLDETTSETLHNAKDGNVTIKSAGI
-529 TTAGM
+529 
-534 NISASAGMN
+534 
-543 YTQIVGVNF
+543 
-552 VSTVAGNVN
+552 
-561 HFISG
+561 
-566 TLTELIEGD
+566 
-575 VHNEVMKGK
+575 
-584 TTVNNDGGI
+584 
-593 EYFSETIISRSAE
+593 
-606 KEIQNNSGEKSKLF
+606 SKLLGEIDAKVNKS

>member
-11 EWLSDK
+11 EWLNDK

-41 ILEQKTNT
+41 ILEQKTNA

-58 DDALDTYEGFVMEN
+58 DDALDTYEGFVMES

-98 VTGLKNQKESGYGK
+98 VTGLKNRKESGYGK

-221 EFELGLRAQVFS
+221 EFELGLKAQGFS
-233 GFAYDAEK
+233 GLAYDAEK
-241 GESIQHNAQEVQ
+241 GESIQHNAQEIQ

-362 PYQNSG
+362 PYQDNG

-390 RVRVQMMWQEA
+390 RVRVQMVWQEA

-474 TKIILNDSEG
+474 HKLVFTEDE
-484 SILIE
+484 SILIT
-489 DPSGNTYHMDGQGN
+489 DKSGNEILLDTKGSN
-503 IKVSAP
+503 ITITAP
-509 KNISFTAGQ
+509 ETMTLNAKNL
-518 NINISAGQNIT
+518 NINVSQNMTTNVGNNMITNVTNDTTISIGGNHQIDIEKDHQFSSKNYAQKVEGDKIIDIFGKLDETTSETLHNAKDGNVTIKSAGI
-529 TTAGM
+529 
-534 NISASAGMN
+534 
-543 YTQIVGVNF
+543 
-552 VSTVAGNVN
+552 
-561 HFISG
+561 
-566 TLTELIEGD
+566 
-575 VHNEVMKGK
+575 
-584 TTVNNDGGI
+584 
-593 EYFSETIISRSAE
+593 
-606 KEIQNNSGEKSKLF
+606 SKLLGEIDAKVNKS

>member
-41 ILEQKTNT
+41 ILEQKTNA

-98 VTGLKNQKESGYGK
+98 VTGLKNRKESGYGK

-206 EPVLELSEGR
+206 EPVLELSEGK

-221 EFELGLRAQVFS
+221 EFELGLKAQGFS
-233 GFAYDAEK
+233 GLTYDSEK

-362 PYQNSG
+362 PYQDSG

-390 RVRVQMMWQEA
+390 RVRVQMVWQEA

-450 YNGKEKSGYADK
+450 YNGKEKSGYTDK

-474 TKIILNDSEG
+474 HKLVFTEDE
-484 SILIE
+484 SILIT
-489 DPSGNTYHMDGQGN
+489 DKSGNEILLDTKGSN
-503 IKVSAP
+503 ITITAPETMTLNAKNLNINVSQNMTTNVGMNASE
-509 KNISFTAGQ
+509 NIS
-518 NINISAGQNIT
+518 
-529 TTAGM
+529 M
-534 NISASAGMN
+534 N
-543 YTQIVGVNF
+543 
-552 VSTVAGNVN
+552 
-561 HFISG
+561 
-566 TLTELIEGD
+566 
-575 VHNEVMKGK
+575 K
-584 TTVNNDGGI
+584 TTSIGLVNLLNVGADFMTNVVGKLSYFIKGDMETYGEKDRKITSLKGI
-593 EYFSETIISRSAE
+593 ETISEGQQEYHSE
-606 KEIQNNSGEKSKLF
+606 KEMRNNSGEKSKLF

>member
-41 ILEQKTNT
+41 ILEQKSNA

-98 VTGLKNQKESGYGK
+98 VTGLKNRKESGYGK

-178 FGFIQRLATRYGEY
+178 FGFIQRLAMRYGEY

-206 EPVLELSEGR
+206 EPILELSEGR

-221 EFELGLRAQVFS
+221 EFELGLRAQGFS
-233 GFAYDAEK
+233 GLAYDAEK

-260 LQAVAVQASKQLFG
+260 LQAVAIQASKQLFG

-322 KLTDINGRAMET
+322 KLMDINGRAMET

-362 PYQNSG
+362 PYQDSG

-474 TKIILNDSEG
+474 HKLVFTEDE
-484 SILIE
+484 SILIT
-489 DPSGNTYHMDGQGN
+489 DKSGNEILLDTKGSN
-503 IKVSAP
+503 ITITAP
-509 KNISFTAGQ
+509 ETMTLNAKNL
-518 NINISAGQNIT
+518 NINVSQNMTTNVGNNMITNVTNDTTISIGGNHQIDIEKDHQFSSKNYAQKVEGDKIIDIFGKLDETTSETLHNAKDGNVTIKSAGI
-529 TTAGM
+529 
-534 NISASAGMN
+534 
-543 YTQIVGVNF
+543 
-552 VSTVAGNVN
+552 
-561 HFISG
+561 
-566 TLTELIEGD
+566 
-575 VHNEVMKGK
+575 
-584 TTVNNDGGI
+584 
-593 EYFSETIISRSAE
+593 
-606 KEIQNNSGEKSKLF
+606 SKLLGEIDAKVNKS

>member
-41 ILEQKTNT
+41 ILEQKTNA

-98 VTGLKNQKESGYGK
+98 VTGLKNRKESGYGK

-221 EFELGLRAQVFS
+221 EFELGLKAQGFS
-233 GFAYDAEK
+233 GLAYDAEK

-274 NAPKSV
+274 NPPKSV

-362 PYQNSG
+362 PYQDSG

-474 TKIILNDSEG
+474 HKLVFTEDE
-484 SILIE
+484 SILIT
-489 DPSGNTYHMDGQGN
+489 DKSGNEILLDTKGSN
-503 IKVSAP
+503 ITITAPETMTLNAKNLNINVSQNMTTNVGMNASE
-509 KNISFTAGQ
+509 NIS
-518 NINISAGQNIT
+518 
-529 TTAGM
+529 M
-534 NISASAGMN
+534 N
-543 YTQIVGVNF
+543 
-552 VSTVAGNVN
+552 
-561 HFISG
+561 
-566 TLTELIEGD
+566 
-575 VHNEVMKGK
+575 K
-584 TTVNNDGGI
+584 TTSIGLVNLLNVGADFMTNVVGKLSYFIKGDMETYGEKDRKITSLKGI
-593 EYFSETIISRSAE
+593 ETISEGQQEYHSE
-606 KEIQNNSGEKSKLF
+606 KEMRNNSGEKSKLF

>member
-41 ILEQKTNT
+41 ILEQKSNA

-98 VTGLKNQKESGYGK
+98 VTGLKNRKESGYGK

-216 ELIEL
+216 ELIEV
-221 EFELGLRAQVFS
+221 EFELGLRAQGFS
-233 GFAYDAEK
+233 GLAYDVEK

-260 LQAVAVQASKQLFG
+260 LQAVAIQASKQLFG

-362 PYQNSG
+362 PYQDSG

-375 QMGRVVENADPLGLG
+375 QMGIVVENADPLGLG

-450 YNGKEKSGYADK
+450 YNGKEKSGYTDK

-474 TKIILNDSEG
+474 HKLVFTEDE
-484 SILIE
+484 SILIT
-489 DPSGNTYHMDGQGN
+489 DKSGNEILLDTKGSN
-503 IKVSAP
+503 ITITAP
-509 KNISFTAGQ
+509 ETMTLNAKNL
-518 NINISAGQNIT
+518 NINVSQNMTTNVGNNMITNVTNDTTISIGGNHQIDIEKDHQFSSKNYAQKVEGDKIIDIFGKLDETTSETLHNAKDGNVTIKSAGI
-529 TTAGM
+529 
-534 NISASAGMN
+534 
-543 YTQIVGVNF
+543 
-552 VSTVAGNVN
+552 
-561 HFISG
+561 
-566 TLTELIEGD
+566 
-575 VHNEVMKGK
+575 
-584 TTVNNDGGI
+584 
-593 EYFSETIISRSAE
+593 
-606 KEIQNNSGEKSKLF
+606 SKLLGEIDAKVNKS

>member
-11 EWLSDK
+11 EWLNDK

-41 ILEQKTNT
+41 ILEQRTNA

-58 DDALDTYEGFVMEN
+58 DDVLDTYEGFVMEN

-98 VTGLKNQKESGYGK
+98 VTGLKNRKESGYGK

-131 SFEQLSLSQIVK
+131 SFEQLSLSQIVR

-162 NVRRVLP
+162 NVRRVLS

-178 FGFIQRLATRYGEY
+178 FGFIQRLAMRYGEY

-221 EFELGLRAQVFS
+221 EFELGLKAQGFS
-233 GFAYDAEK
+233 GLAYDAEK

-260 LQAVAVQASKQLFG
+260 LQAVAIQASKQLFG

-362 PYQNSG
+362 PYQDSG

-442 KPYVIGTQ
+442 KPYVIGAQ

-534 NISASAGMN
+534 NISASAGMSYNVFAGGAISQNAVMN
-543 YTQIVGVNF
+543 YTLTAANITEIAQETFDTFSNEYTG
-552 VSTVAGNVN
+552 
-561 HFISG
+561 ISG
-566 TLTELIEGD
+566 KVAMNSEENNIAINTPKHIQLKS
-575 VHNEVMKGK
+575 NEK
-584 TTVNNDGGI
+584 TI
-593 EYFSETIISRSAE
+593 
-606 KEIQNNSGEKSKLF
+606 NS